1 MATTQHT
8 SPITLTVTEP
18 AAVEV
23 RKFMAEENVSPAT
36 RAGLECRPEGGQ
48 RPHTVKD
55 DPQPQPPVAFG
66 FSKVN
71 PDSWK
76 LLL

>member
-1 MATTQHT
+1 MR
-8 SPITLTVTEP
+8 LTIIDWLVIG
-18 AAVEV
+18 AYFALNIGIGFYY
-23 RKFMAEENVSPAT
+23 KA
-36 RAGLECRPEGGQ
+36 RAGLECRPTEGQ